1 MNIKKITTR
10 FKKKIKKIIT
20 RDKISTILFLIIP
33 IVFVI
38 IFIYICIIWNVV
50 VSLSD
55 WEGLR
60 ASYNFKDFGQYIKL
74 FTNKIFLTSLW
85 NNIVLILIFVPG
97 SLAMGLFLAILLDQ
111 KVRRENVFKLIYLFP
126 FTLSFVVTGFLWR
139 WMYNIRVGVLNTLLE
154 SIGLGFL
161 SNKWV
166 QDVDFAMFWV
176 CVVLI
181 WQYSGYMMLIFL
193 AGIRSIPESHIMA
206 AAVDGA
212 SSFQTYYRIIIP
224 QLKAP
229 IFTGFVILVVFAL
242 KAFDLIFI
250 LTGGGPGYATEI
262 LPITMYK
269 EVFNKK
275 HFAYGSAIATV
286 LFLLI
291 MIIVIPYLYSTY
303 GGKKN
308 ERN

>member
-1 MNIKKITTR
+1 VNIKKITTR

-38 IFIYICIIWNVV
+38 IFIYICIIWNIV

-60 ASYNFKDFGQYIKL
+60 PSYNFKDFGQYIKL

-212 SSFQTYYRIIIP
+212 SSFQTYYRVIIP

>member
-1 MNIKKITTR
+1 MN
-10 FKKKIKKIIT
+10 IKKIIT

-38 IFIYICIIWNVV
+38 IFIYICIIWNIV

-60 ASYNFKDFGQYIKL
+60 PSYNFKDFGQYIKL

-212 SSFQTYYRIIIP
+212 SSFQTYYRVIIP

>member
-1 MNIKKITTR
+1 M
-10 FKKKIKKIIT
+10 IT

-33 IVFVI
+33 IVLVI

-60 ASYNFKDFGQYIKL
+60 PSYNFKDFGQYIKL
-74 FTNKIFLTSLW
+74 FTNEIFLTSLW
-85 NNIVLILIFVPG
+85 NNILLILIFVPG

-212 SSFQTYYRIIIP
+212 STFQAYYRVIIP

-250 LTGGGPGYATEI
+250 LTGGGPGYTTEI

-303 GGKKN
+303 GGKKH

>member
-1 MNIKKITTR
+1 MVSIKN
-10 FKKKIKKIIT
+10 IIT
-20 RDKISTILFLIIP
+20 KDKISTILFLIIP
-33 IVFVI
+33 IVLVI

-60 ASYNFKDFGQYIKL
+60 PSYDFKGFDQYIKL

-97 SLAMGLFLAILLDQ
+97 SLVMGLLLAILLDQ

-139 WMYNIRVGVLNTLLE
+139 WMYNVRVGVLNTLLE

-161 SNKWV
+161 SNNWI
-166 QDVDFAMFWV
+166 QNVDLAMFWV

-212 SSFQTYYRIIIP
+212 SKFQVYYRIIIP

-229 IFTGFVILVVFAL
+229 IFTGFVILVLFAL

-250 LTGGGPGYATEI
+250 LTGGGPGYTTEI

-269 EVFNKK
+269 EVFNKR
-275 HFAYGSAIATV
+275 HFSYGSAIATI
-286 LFLLI
+286 LFLMI
-291 MIIVIPYLYSTY
+291 MIVVIPYLYSTY
-303 GGKKN
+303 GKRREK
-308 ERN
+308 

>member
-1 MNIKKITTR
+1 MVS
-10 FKKKIKKIIT
+10 IKKIIT

-33 IVFVI
+33 IVLVI

-50 VSLSD
+50 VSFSD
-55 WEGLR
+55 WDGLR
-60 ASYNFKDFGQYIKL
+60 PSYDFKGFGQYQKL
-74 FTNKIFLTSLW
+74 FTNEIFLTSLW

-97 SLAMGLFLAILLDQ
+97 SLVMGLLLAILLDQ
-111 KVRRENVFKLIYLFP
+111 KVRKENVFKLIYLLP

-139 WMYNIRVGVLNTLLE
+139 WMYNVRVGVLNTLLE
-154 SIGLGFL
+154 SIGLGFFR
-161 SNKWV
+161 NDWI
-166 QDVDFAMFWV
+166 QNVDWAMFWV

-193 AGIRSIPESHIMA
+193 AGIRSIPESQVMA

-212 SSFQTYYRIIIP
+212 SGFQMYYRIIIP

-229 IFTGFVILVVFAL
+229 IFTGFVLLLVFAL

-250 LTGGGPGYATEI
+250 LTGGGPGYTTEI
-262 LPITMYK
+262 LPLTMYK
-269 EVFNKK
+269 EVFRKK
-275 HFAYGSAIATV
+275 HFSYGSAIATI

-291 MIIVIPYLYSTY
+291 MIVVIPYLYKTY
-303 GGKKN
+303 RREK
-308 ERN
+308 

>member
-1 MNIKKITTR
+1 VN
-10 FKKKIKKIIT
+10 IKKIIT

-33 IVFVI
+33 IVLVI

-60 ASYNFKDFGQYIKL
+60 PSYNFKDFGQYIKL
-74 FTNKIFLTSLW
+74 FTNEIFLTSLW

-97 SLAMGLFLAILLDQ
+97 SLVMGLLLAILLDQ
-111 KVRRENVFKLIYLFP
+111 KVRRENVFKLVYLFP

-154 SIGLGFL
+154 LIGLGFL

-212 SSFQTYYRIIIP
+212 STFQVYYRVIIP

-269 EVFNKK
+269 EVFNKR

>member
-1 MNIKKITTR
+1 MVTIKN
-10 FKKKIKKIIT
+10 IIT
-20 RDKISTILFLIIP
+20 RDKISTVLFLIIP
-33 IVFVI
+33 IVLVI

-55 WEGLR
+55 WDGLR
-60 ASYNFKDFGQYIKL
+60 PSYDFKGFGQYIKL
-74 FTNKIFLTSLW
+74 FTNQIFLTSLW
-85 NNIVLILIFVPG
+85 NNIALILIFVPG
-97 SLAMGLFLAILLDQ
+97 SLAMGLLLAILLDQ

-139 WMYNIRVGVLNTLLE
+139 WMYNVRVGVLNTLLE

-161 SNKWV
+161 KNNWV
-166 QDVDFAMFWV
+166 QNIDFAMFWV

-206 AAVDGA
+206 ASVDGA
-212 SSFQTYYRIIIP
+212 SSFQVYYRVIIP

-250 LTGGGPGYATEI
+250 LTGGGPGYNTEI

-269 EVFNKK
+269 EVFNKR
-275 HFAYGSAIATV
+275 HFSYGSAIATV

>member
-1 MNIKKITTR
+1 MN
-10 FKKKIKKIIT
+10 FKKIIT
-20 RDKISTILFLIIP
+20 RDTISTILFLIIP
-33 IVFVI
+33 IVLVI

-50 VSLSD
+50 VSVSD

-60 ASYNFKDFGQYIKL
+60 PSYDFKGFDQYIKL
-74 FTNKIFLTSLW
+74 FTNEIFLTSLW

-111 KVRRENVFKLIYLFP
+111 KVRRENVFKLIYLLP

-139 WMYNIRVGVLNTLLE
+139 WMYNIRVGVLNTLLK

-161 SNKWV
+161 SNNWV
-166 QDVDFAMFWV
+166 QNVDFAMFWV

-212 SSFQTYYRIIIP
+212 SNFQVYYRVIIP
-224 QLKAP
+224 QLKAS

-250 LTGGGPGYATEI
+250 LTHGGPGYATEI
-262 LPITMYK
+262 LPLTMYK
-269 EVFNKK
+269 EVFNKR

-291 MIIVIPYLYSTY
+291 MIIVVPYLYSTY
-303 GGKKN
+303 GGKKS
-308 ERN
+308 ERK

>member
-1 MNIKKITTR
+1 MN
-10 FKKKIKKIIT
+10 IKKIIT
-20 RDKISTILFLIIP
+20 RDTISTILFLIIP
-33 IVFVI
+33 IVLVI
-38 IFIYICIIWNVV
+38 IFIYISIIWNVV

-60 ASYNFKDFGQYIKL
+60 PSYDFKGFGQYIKL
-74 FTNKIFLTSLW
+74 FTNEIFLTSLW

-111 KVRRENVFKLIYLFP
+111 KVRRENVFKLIYLLP

-139 WMYNIRVGVLNTLLE
+139 WMYNIRVGVLNTLLT

-161 SNKWV
+161 SNDWV
-166 QDVDFAMFWV
+166 QNVDFAMFWV

-212 SSFQTYYRIIIP
+212 SNFQVYYRVIIP
-224 QLKAP
+224 QLKAS

-250 LTGGGPGYATEI
+250 LTSGGPGYATEI
-262 LPITMYK
+262 LPLTMYK
-269 EVFNKK
+269 EVFGKR
-275 HFAYGSAIATV
+275 HFSYGSAIATV

-291 MIIVIPYLYSTY
+291 MIIVVPYLYSTY
-303 GGKKN
+303 GGKKS
-308 ERN
+308 ERK

>member
-1 MNIKKITTR
+1 MVS
-10 FKKKIKKIIT
+10 IKKIIT

-33 IVFVI
+33 IVLVI

-55 WEGLR
+55 WDGLR
-60 ASYNFKDFGQYIKL
+60 PSYDFKGFGQYIKL
-74 FTNKIFLTSLW
+74 FSNEIFLTSLW

-97 SLAMGLFLAILLDQ
+97 SLVMGLLLAILLDQ
-111 KVRRENVFKLIYLFP
+111 KVRKENVFKLIYLFP

-139 WMYNIRVGVLNTLLE
+139 WMYNVRVGVLNTLLE
-154 SIGLGFL
+154 SIGLGFF
-161 SNKWV
+161 SNDWV
-166 QDVDFAMFWV
+166 QNVDWAMFWV

-212 SSFQTYYRIIIP
+212 SGFQVYYRIIIP
-224 QLKAP
+224 QLKAA
-229 IFTGFVILVVFAL
+229 IFTGFVILIVFAL

-250 LTGGGPGYATEI
+250 LTGGGPGYSTEI

-269 EVFNKK
+269 EVFNKR
-275 HFAYGSAIATV
+275 HFSYGSAIATV

-303 GGKKN
+303 RREK
-308 ERN
+308 

>member
-38 IFIYICIIWNVV
+38 IFIYICIIWNIV

-60 ASYNFKDFGQYIKL
+60 PSYNFKDFGQYIKL

-212 SSFQTYYRIIIP
+212 SSFQTYYRVIIP

>member
-1 MNIKKITTR
+1 MNIN
-10 FKKKIKKIIT
+10 KIIT

-33 IVFVI
+33 IVLVI

-55 WEGLR
+55 WDGLR
-60 ASYNFKDFGQYIKL
+60 PSYDFKGFGQYQKL
-74 FTNKIFLTSLW
+74 FTNEIFLTSLW

-97 SLAMGLFLAILLDQ
+97 SLVMGLLLAILLDQ

-154 SIGLGFL
+154 LIGLGFL
-161 SNKWV
+161 SNEWV
-166 QDVDFAMFWV
+166 QNVDFAMFWV

-212 SSFQTYYRIIIP
+212 STFQVYYRVIIP

-269 EVFNKK
+269 EVFNKR

-286 LFLLI
+286 LFLII

-303 GGKKN
+303 GGKKS

>member
-1 MNIKKITTR
+1 MVS
-10 FKKKIKKIIT
+10 IKKIIT

-33 IVFVI
+33 IVLVI

-55 WEGLR
+55 WDGMR
-60 ASYNFKDFGQYIKL
+60 PSYDFKGFGQYKKL
-74 FTNKIFLTSLW
+74 FTDEIFLTSLW

-97 SLAMGLFLAILLDQ
+97 SLVMGLLLAILLDQ
-111 KVRRENVFKLIYLFP
+111 KVRKENVFKLIYLLP

-139 WMYNIRVGVLNTLLE
+139 WMYNVRVGVLNTLLE
-154 SIGLGFL
+154 SIGLGFF
-161 SNKWV
+161 SNDWV
-166 QDVDFAMFWV
+166 QNVDWAMFWV

-212 SSFQTYYRIIIP
+212 SGFQVYYRIIIP

-229 IFTGFVILVVFAL
+229 IFTGFVILIVFAL

-250 LTGGGPGYATEI
+250 LTGGGPGYTTEI

-269 EVFNKK
+269 EVFNKR
-275 HFAYGSAIATV
+275 HFSYGSAIATI

-303 GGKKN
+303 RREK
-308 ERN
+308 

>member
-1 MNIKKITTR
+1 MVS
-10 FKKKIKKIIT
+10 IKKIIT

-55 WEGLR
+55 WDGLR
-60 ASYNFKDFGQYIKL
+60 PSYDFKGFGQYTKL
-74 FTNKIFLTSLW
+74 FTNEIFLTSLW

-111 KVRRENVFKLIYLFP
+111 KVRKENVFKLIYLFP

-139 WMYNIRVGVLNTLLE
+139 WMYNVRVGVLNTLLE

-166 QDVDFAMFWV
+166 QDVDLAMFWV

-193 AGIRSIPESHIMA
+193 AGIRSIPESQIMA

-212 SSFQTYYRIIIP
+212 SKFQVYYRIIIP

-229 IFTGFVILVVFAL
+229 IFTGFVILVVFSL
-242 KAFDLIFI
+242 KAFDLIYV

-269 EVFNKK
+269 EVFNKRN
-275 HFAYGSAIATV
+275 FSYGSAIATV

-291 MIIVIPYLYSTY
+291 MLIVIPYLYSTY
-303 GGKKN
+303 RREK
-308 ERN
+308 

>member
-1 MNIKKITTR
+1 MN
-10 FKKKIKKIIT
+10 IKKIIT

-33 IVFVI
+33 IVLVI

-60 ASYNFKDFGQYIKL
+60 PSYNFKDFGQYIKL
-74 FTNKIFLTSLW
+74 FTNEIFLTSLW

-97 SLAMGLFLAILLDQ
+97 SLVMGLLLAILLDQ
-111 KVRRENVFKLIYLFP
+111 KVRRENVFKLVYLFP

-154 SIGLGFL
+154 LIGLGFL

-212 SSFQTYYRIIIP
+212 STFQVYYRVIIP

-269 EVFNKK
+269 EVFNKR